1 MSLHLGLKKEH
12 TFPRVQKFYSESQ
25 LNYMETSEEA
35 SNLRTAKVPSNG
47 TEMGGEGPGH
57 ILKNDRAVRL
67 DRIG

>member
-1 MSLHLGLKKEH
+1 
-12 TFPRVQKFYSESQ
+12 
-25 LNYMETSEEA
+25 METSEEA